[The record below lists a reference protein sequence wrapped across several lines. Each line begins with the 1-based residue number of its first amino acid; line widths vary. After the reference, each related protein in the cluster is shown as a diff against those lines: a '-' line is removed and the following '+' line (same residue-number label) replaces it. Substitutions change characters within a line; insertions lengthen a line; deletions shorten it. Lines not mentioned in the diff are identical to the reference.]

1 MGSNS
6 IQNPYCEFP
15 QDLRIYEYHQSNE
28 PTFEWSRSSEFH
40 LAKFMAIR
48 IASLEQ
54 YTHIRSPHSNAIL
67 QQLIPKFE
75 ENANIQSPQRIIIR
89 DVHSLIAL
97 ANQFYIG
104 LNSSFVF
111 CLFCHS
117 SQSIIDVI
125 NGASVHQCLLPRL
138 IQYSNLS
145 KGMR

>member
-1 MGSNS
+1 MGSNP
-6 IQNPYCEFP
+6 IQNLIVFP
-15 QDLRIYEYHQSNE
+15 QDLYHQSNE
-28 PTFEWSRSSEFH
+28 PAFEWSRSSEFH

-67 QQLIPKFE
+67 QQLIPKFG
-75 ENANIQSPQRIIIR
+75 ENANINLQSPQRIIIR
-89 DVHSLIAL
+89 DVHSLIAI
-97 ANQFYIG
+97 ANQYYID
-104 LNSSFVF
+104 LNSSFIF

-125 NGASVHQCLLPRL
+125 NAASIHQCLLPHQ

>member
-1 MGSNS
+1 
-6 IQNPYCEFP
+6 
-15 QDLRIYEYHQSNE
+15 
-28 PTFEWSRSSEFH
+28 
-40 LAKFMAIR
+40 MAIR

-67 QQLIPKFE
+67 QQFIPKFG

-97 ANQFYIG
+97 ANQYYID
-104 LNSSFVF
+104 LNSSFIF

-125 NGASVHQCLLPRL
+125 NGASVHQSSPNTML
-138 IQYSNLS
+138 
-145 KGMR
+145 